1 MSIDVMEQQ
10 EEVAELQMD
19 NMNEKDSDT
28 DPKQK
33 ILDELKKM
41 DPSAF
46 TVPEI
51 LYAKDP
57 LIIDTKEYHRN
68 KEGKYVEKNPFK
80 IKDSNPLDVTV
91 EPENLNRALRIFST
105 IIRVLRLRGHRIVA
119 SDFWYTCVDVD
130 GESVRVKLLEKRKRV
145 ANTEANYPKSIT
157 IPTGKLRFEITRI
170 KERHDSTV
178 CVEDSASSK
187 LEDKIINIIA
197 KIEYEAIYI
206 KEFRKEQKRLELER
220 EEAHRRWEIEKQK
233 EKELKARQ
241 EEELE
246 KLKEVFISAELY
258 ARACI
263 LRSYAERYEAF
274 LKVKEFPDQS
284 ELEKLQ
290 WLSKKV
296 EWIDP
301 FVECEDEWLTDEHKK
316 EFFCSENTIFSYPN
330 PYQSYSSWP
339 EFNFWNNPFKRRY

>member
-19 NMNEKDSDT
+19 NMNEKDSDI

-41 DPSAF
+41 DPSVF
-46 TVPEI
+46 TVPKI

-57 LIIDTKEYHRN
+57 LIIDTKEYHRK

-105 IIRVLRLRGHRIVA
+105 VIRALRLRGHRIVA

-130 GESVRVKLLEKRKRV
+130 GESVRIKLLEKRKRV

-170 KERHDSTV
+170 KERHDSAV
-178 CVEDSASSK
+178 CVEDAASSK

-220 EEAHRRWEIEKQK
+220 EEAYRRWEIERQK
-233 EKELKARQ
+233 EKELEARQ
-241 EEELE
+241 EEETE
-246 KLKEVFISAELY
+246 KLKEVFLNAELY
-258 ARACI
+258 AWANV
-263 LRSYAERYEAF
+263 LRSYAERYESF
-274 LKVKEFPDQS
+274 LNDKETQDDD

-290 WLSKKV
+290 WLKSKV

-301 FVECEDEWLTDEHKK
+301 FVEHDDELLTNDHKK
-316 EFFCSENTIFSYPN
+316 ELFWPKEHGFSYSN
-330 PYQSYSSWP
+330 PYHSYPSWP

>member
-1 MSIDVMEQQ
+1 MLSGVMEQQ
-10 EEVAELQMD
+10 KKTIELQMD
-19 NMNEKDSDT
+19 ILDEKDSDI

-41 DPSAF
+41 NPSAF
-46 TVPEI
+46 TVPKI

-57 LIIDTKEYHRN
+57 LIIDTKEYHRK
-68 KEGKYVEKNPFK
+68 KEGKCVEKNPFR
-80 IKDSNPLDVTV
+80 IKDSNPLDVNV

-105 IIRVLRLRGHRIVA
+105 VIRVLRLRGHRIVA

-130 GESVRVKLLEKRKRV
+130 GESVRIKLLEKRKRV

-157 IPTGKLRFEITRI
+157 IPTGKLSFEITRI
-170 KERHDSTV
+170 KERHDSAV
-178 CVEDSASSK
+178 CVEDAASCK

-206 KEFRKEQKRLELER
+206 KEFRREQKRLELER
-220 EEAHRRWEIEKQK
+220 EEAHRQWEIERQK
-233 EKELKARQ
+233 EKELEARQ

-246 KLKEVFISAELY
+246 KLKEVYLSAELY
-258 ARACI
+258 ARASI
-263 LRSYAERYEAF
+263 LRSYAEKYESF
-274 LKVKEFPDQS
+274 LKGKEFPDQS

-290 WLSKKV
+290 WLKKKV
-296 EWIDP
+296 DWIDP
-301 FVECEDEWLTDEHKK
+301 FVECEDELLTDEHKK
-316 EFFCSENTIFSYPN
+316 EFFCSEKTVFSYPD
-330 PYQSYSSWP
+330 PYQSYSLWP